1 MKKLMVLAMMATL
14 LMAGSAFAIQRTN
27 SHLTPVPNATFA
39 FGAPGIAAG
48 PTTTNNDDSCDIGTA
63 PAATL
68 LLPYFEVD
76 PNPTVQG
83 QTTLFT
89 ITNVSRAP
97 QIAHVTIW
105 TDWSFPVLD
114 FNIFLTGYDV
124 QPINLYDVIVRGVVA
139 PPSGTTPATTPGS
152 LSLSNTTGNNNLLVA
167 NAPCTNLPGALPG
180 SLVTAV
186 RTALTTG
193 VFNPGSGF
201 PSCSTAG
208 GVHANAIGYVTVDV
222 AADCSTKF
230 PSDPTYYNVGTGEIL
245 FDNVL
250 IGDYEQLGPAAAGT
264 GAASSFDGAG
274 NPMVHIRA
282 VPEGGGAGIGGGVQP
297 GTNLP
302 YTFYDRYTP
311 AANRTIDRRQPLPS
325 TFAARYI
332 QGGTGA
338 FATNYKIW
346 REGVTGAGA
355 SCASYIN
362 NSAINIAEII
372 RFDEHE
378 TPFSLGTGP
387 VCSPCGTTLPT
398 LPETSSTNTANTTQ
412 YPALSGSDVG
422 GWMYL
427 NLNNGGAPVYS
438 VTGHPS
444 GTITSAP
451 TVFGTPRASQNWV
464 IIEMFGSVGANR
476 LSVDFDAAWL
486 GNGCSPA
493 AALNGGVASGPA
505 IGPAGGIFV
514 CPPGPAGVPAQVP
527 MTNGT
532 TTQCTGTNTTPNV
545 P

>member
-1 MKKLMVLAMMATL
+1 MKKLLVRAMMATL
-14 LMAGSAFAIQRTN
+14 LMAGSAFAIEPQMTK
-27 SHLTPVPNATFA
+27 TPNATFS

-76 PNPTVQG
+76 PNLTVQG

-139 PPSGTTPATTPGS
+139 PPSGTTPATTPGT
-152 LSLSNTTGNNNLLVA
+152 LSLSNTTGNNNLQVA
-167 NAPCTNLPGALPG
+167 NAPCTNLPGALPA

-250 IGDYEQLGPAAAGT
+250 IGDYEQLGPAVAGG
-264 GAASSFDGAG
+264 GAPTSFDGAG
-274 NPMVHIRA
+274 NPMVHIPA
-282 VPEGGGAGIGGGVQP
+282 VPEGGGAGIGGGVPP
-297 GTNLP
+297 GTHLP
-302 YTFYDRYTP
+302 FNFYDPY
-311 AANRTIDRRQPLPS
+311 N
-325 TFAARYI
+325 
-332 QGGTGA
+332 TGA
-338 FATNYKIW
+338 N
-346 REGVTGAGA
+346 
-355 SCASYIN
+355 
-362 NSAINIAEII
+362 
-372 RFDEHE
+372 
-378 TPFSLGTGP
+378 P
-387 VCSPCGTTLPT
+387 
-398 LPETSSTNTANTTQ
+398 
-412 YPALSGSDVG
+412 PA
-422 GWMYL
+422 
-427 NLNNGGAPVYS
+427 
-438 VTGHPS
+438 
-444 GTITSAP
+444 
-451 TVFGTPRASQNWV
+451 
-464 IIEMFGSVGANR
+464 
-476 LSVDFDAAWL
+476 
-486 GNGCSPA
+486 
-493 AALNGGVASGPA
+493 
-505 IGPAGGIFV
+505 
-514 CPPGPAGVPAQVP
+514 
-527 MTNGT
+527 
-532 TTQCTGTNTTPNV
+532 
-545 P
+545 